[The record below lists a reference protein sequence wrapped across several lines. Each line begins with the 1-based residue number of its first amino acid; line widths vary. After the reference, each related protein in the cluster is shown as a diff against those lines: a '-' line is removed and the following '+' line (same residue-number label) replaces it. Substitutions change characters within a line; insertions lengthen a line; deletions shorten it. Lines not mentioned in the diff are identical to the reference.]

1 MKKKTKN
8 VVNVIIKPKS
18 QLFLRNTF
26 RRNMKIPGILVIS
39 VINKLHVSIVFRHIF
54 SQNMKVSC
62 ILVRNRHLHWLIVD
76 SWQGKRSAV

>member
-39 VINKLHVSIVFRHIF
+39 GSIKLHVSTH
-54 SQNMKVSC
+54 Q
-62 ILVRNRHLHWLIVD
+62 IVD
-76 SWQGKRSAV
+76 S

>member
-39 VINKLHVSIVFRHIF
+39 GIIKLHVSTH
-54 SQNMKVSC
+54 Q
-62 ILVRNRHLHWLIVD
+62 IVD
-76 SWQGKRSAV
+76 S